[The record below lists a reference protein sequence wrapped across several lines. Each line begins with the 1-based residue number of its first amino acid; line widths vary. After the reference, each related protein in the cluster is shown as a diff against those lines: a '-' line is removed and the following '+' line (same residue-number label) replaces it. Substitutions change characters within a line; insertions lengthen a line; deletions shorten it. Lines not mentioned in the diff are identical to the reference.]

1 MNSQPTPESV
11 MTGFIV
17 EDGCLYAV
25 LKEPTG
31 ETSMYDRQALAWLI
45 SEARKNRH
53 QGAEFRKRS
62 SGIDVSQYQIT
73 YLDFGPGIHQ
83 PVREHL
89 P

>member
-45 SEARKNRH
+45 TEARKVGTQVANFEN
-53 QGAEFRKRS
+53 A
-62 SGIDVSQYQIT
+62 YQALTSVNIC
-73 YLDFGPGIHQ
+73 
-83 PVREHL
+83 
-89 P
+89 

>member
-31 ETSMYDRQALAWLI
+31 ESSMYDRQALAWLI
-45 SEARKNRH
+45 TEARKVGTQVPNFEN
-53 QGAEFRKRS
+53 A
-62 SGIDVSQYQIT
+62 YQALTSVNIC
-73 YLDFGPGIHQ
+73 
-83 PVREHL
+83 
-89 P
+89 